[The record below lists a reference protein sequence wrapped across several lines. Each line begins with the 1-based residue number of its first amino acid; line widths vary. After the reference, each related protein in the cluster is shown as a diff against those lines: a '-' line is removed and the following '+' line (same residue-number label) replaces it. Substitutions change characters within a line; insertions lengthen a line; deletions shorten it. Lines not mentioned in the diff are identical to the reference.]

1 LTKFVTCSSAL
12 GLEGA
17 AAPVGKD
24 VDYDYT
30 PEGTLPGPWRV
41 SAVAIVGLALA
52 VIAVGVWASWN
63 TRRFF
68 YTDLEARLTGPTAS
82 TDFEAAWAG
91 CSTDERHVLLQVTRE
106 HVANPY
112 QRRVISELL
121 RRGLL
126 RLDPDLRPFSED
138 FEQFLLQQES
148 QFGSALEA
156 WERVEVSHSWHYARM
171 VLLAS
176 VGTLAF
182 FLVAT
187 QPFLQSSLLGIA
199 TGITGAITAGLK
211 VRDTFAE
218 FMRNRKTVG

>member
-1 LTKFVTCSSAL
+1 
-12 GLEGA
+12 
-17 AAPVGKD
+17 
-24 VDYDYT
+24 
-30 PEGTLPGPWRV
+30 
-41 SAVAIVGLALA
+41 
-52 VIAVGVWASWN
+52 
-63 TRRFF
+63 
-68 YTDLEARLTGPTAS
+68 
-82 TDFEAAWAG
+82 
-91 CSTDERHVLLQVTRE
+91 VTRE

-156 WERVEVSHSWHYARM
+156 WERVEVSHSWHYTRM

-176 VGTLAF
+176 VGSLAF

-199 TGITGAITAGLK
+199 TGITGAIAAGLK
-211 VRDTFAE
+211 VRDTFAA
-218 FMRNRKTVG
+218 FMSNRKTAA